1 MKHVSVNPTASP
13 TLGGFGFGSKL
24 FWFKNLRF
32 ANASLSSRFGLP
44 LSFKLPS
51 QLLTTSLLNRLSW
64 EGPFSTVHINSIETM
79 TEWHRTQS
87 GKPGSASCCCTL
99 RTIMTDELNVSG
111 LQSTVSLELV
121 TLKILQGQ
129 DQDIHVSV
137 VLTLLSQKWLSLK
150 TKTVEAPA
158 HDTNNKKH
166 TS

>member
-1 MKHVSVNPTASP
+1 
-13 TLGGFGFGSKL
+13 
-24 FWFKNLRF
+24 
-32 ANASLSSRFGLP
+32 
-44 LSFKLPS
+44 
-51 QLLTTSLLNRLSW
+51 
-64 EGPFSTVHINSIETM
+64 
-79 TEWHRTQS
+79 
-87 GKPGSASCCCTL
+87 
-99 RTIMTDELNVSG
+99 MTDELNVSG

-129 DQDIHVSV
+129 DQDVSV

>member
-1 MKHVSVNPTASP
+1 
-13 TLGGFGFGSKL
+13 
-24 FWFKNLRF
+24 
-32 ANASLSSRFGLP
+32 
-44 LSFKLPS
+44 
-51 QLLTTSLLNRLSW
+51 
-64 EGPFSTVHINSIETM
+64 
-79 TEWHRTQS
+79 
-87 GKPGSASCCCTL
+87 
-99 RTIMTDELNVSG
+99 MTDELNVSG